1 MERRLHDS
9 PWQQVGAKKKTLIV
23 RLVPVGGGRF
33 NMRIFS
39 RKKARDRE
47 GEVVLGPSQCVITSI
62 QTQLEPGFP
71 CSASLQVSDWLL
83 LPADINLSDACN
95 PVDHLHEMSGLPVAF

>member
-1 MERRLHDS
+1 
-9 PWQQVGAKKKTLIV
+9 
-23 RLVPVGGGRF
+23 
-33 NMRIFS
+33 MRIFS
-39 RKKARDRE
+39 RKKARDRG
-47 GEVVLGPSQCVITSI
+47 GEVVLGPSRCVIASI
-62 QTQLEPGFP
+62 QSSQTQLEPGFP